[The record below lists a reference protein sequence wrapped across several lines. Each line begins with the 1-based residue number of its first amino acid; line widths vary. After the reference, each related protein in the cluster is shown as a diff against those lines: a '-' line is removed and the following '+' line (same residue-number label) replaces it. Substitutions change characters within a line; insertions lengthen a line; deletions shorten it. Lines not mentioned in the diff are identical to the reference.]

1 MDYSGIGR
9 NRELSAHMLGQLI
22 GNAQRFMRQF
32 VQAIMSVLVPK
43 LKDQDPN
50 PAVTMYVL
58 MAIGDLAQ
66 VSVGFAFTL

>member
-1 MDYSGIGR
+1 MDELDYSGIGR
-9 NRELSAHMLGQLI
+9 NRELSAHMLDHLI
-22 GNAQRFMRQF
+22 CSAPRFMRQF

-50 PAVTMYVL
+50 PAVTVCVL

-66 VSVGFAFTL
+66 VP

>member
-1 MDYSGIGR
+1 
-9 NRELSAHMLGQLI
+9 MLGQLI

-66 VSVGFAFTL
+66 VSVGFVDTL